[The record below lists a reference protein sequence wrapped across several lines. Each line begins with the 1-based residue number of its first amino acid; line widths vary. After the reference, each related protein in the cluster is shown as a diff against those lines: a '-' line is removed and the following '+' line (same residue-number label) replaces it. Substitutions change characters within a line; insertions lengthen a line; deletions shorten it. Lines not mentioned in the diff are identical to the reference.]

1 MRAMMQKYYLSFTSY
16 RHVHFELSSISREL
30 NNIFGLQ
37 MMIQTAMYHL
47 CTVHYIL
54 SFYQLVILVRSNST
68 YVSVI
73 RVFCFF
79 LWALRCMIN
88 IIIFNYICEG
98 VSAKVKFA
106 DSLKKLMR
114 MISFSFKTTLG
125 C

>member
-54 SFYQLVILVRSNST
+54 SFYQFVILVRSNST

-73 RVFCFF
+73 RVFCFSYG
-79 LWALRCMIN
+79 L
-88 IIIFNYICEG
+88 
-98 VSAKVKFA
+98 
-106 DSLKKLMR
+106 
-114 MISFSFKTTLG
+114 
-125 C
+125 